1 MSKLGRHVIKNY
13 SLTGEN
19 VVHTKPAIPGQMEIT
34 VGFLNGWLERKSG
47 N

>member
-1 MSKLGRHVIKNY
+1 MSKFGRHVIKNY

-19 VVHTKPAIPGQMEIT
+19 VVHTKPPIPGQMEIT
-34 VGFLNGWLERKSG
+34 VGFLNDWLERKSW